1 MEKIKFLT
9 IKNQFYSV
17 NLYQNKIKIWSTI
30 INEFKAGC
38 GVQPCQAMRPKG
50 GFCYQKHGLLHDNVE
65 ITLGKIKKPASYNSW
80 FIK

>member
-1 MEKIKFLT
+1 MGKHNFLS

-17 NLYQNKIKIWSTI
+17 NYYQNKIKIWSTF

-65 ITLGKIKKPASYNSW
+65 FNLREIRNG
-80 FIK
+80 